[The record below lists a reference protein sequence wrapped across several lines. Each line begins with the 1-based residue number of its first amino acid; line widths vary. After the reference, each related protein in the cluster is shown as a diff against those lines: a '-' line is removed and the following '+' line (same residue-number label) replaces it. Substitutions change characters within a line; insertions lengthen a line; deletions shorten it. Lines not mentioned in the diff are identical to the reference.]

1 MLTCERCKSI
11 HVQAQGFVCP
21 TSGTVVSHDSSIGF
35 CEKCDSVT
43 LLIERQ
49 CTKADVAKAKKLRL
63 AAIKKWSKENLEEV
77 EKIDGK

>member
-21 TSGTVVSHDSSIGF
+21 TSGTVVSHDNAIGY
-35 CEKCDSVT
+35 CEKCDAVT

-49 CTKADVAKAKKLRL
+49 CTKADVAKAKKLRM
-63 AAIKKWSKENLEEV
+63 AAIKKWSKENIEEV

>member
-21 TSGTVVSHDSSIGF
+21 TSGTVISHDNSIGF

-63 AAIKKWSKENLEEV
+63 AAIKKWLKENLEEV